1 MNGFVGVDPAT
12 QVEGFA
18 RAPYPL
24 ALDLSVDGV
33 RLSDLAERSTLRE
46 QRYDFATGELTTE
59 LTFAALERTAE
70 VRIVQFCSRTFPT
83 VCAQQIDVH
92 VDGPCAL
99 ELSVGIDPDGIPG
112 SWSKRVVRPGGSAD
126 GLLLWSGHGALST
139 CGAAYA
145 SELAGAEAEPRH
157 DTGETRPLQTTYVC
171 PGALSQALPRAAA
184 DKPRPATRPSAAR
197 PPGGAAA
204 PCARPRAGF
213 DRVRDANRRAWG
225 ELWRARPVLVG
236 APERWQALVDAAFF
250 YLHTSAHPSSPCS
263 TSMFGLAYWPDYH
276 YYRGHVMW
284 DIETFAVPPLL
295 LTDPDAARALLGYRI
310 DRLEGAQQNAAAN
323 GYRGA
328 QYPWESSPLTGH
340 EAAPGDGEAAAYEH
354 HVSLDVAYA
363 LVQYLHA
370 TGDLEFGR
378 ERVKPVLDQVCRW
391 LESRVTK
398 TPRGYEILGANGV
411 AEKKQPVDNNAFV
424 NMAASVVLRE
434 TLALAPDLG
443 LEPRPALGG
452 DPTRPVRA
460 RRPAH
465 ERDQESRP
473 LPARRGEGSDPR
485 GARRALPLHL
495 RGIARGRAGELR
507 LLPRSRGATTWGPRC
522 SPRSWRPTPPGS
534 DVGEQAL
541 ELLETGYAAFVL
553 QPFSI
558 TAEYDPRVFP
568 EQEVAGPFTANI
580 GAFLMT
586 CLYGFTGI
594 QLGAGNPRTMVLAVP
609 FISQAA
615 GRASRSSG
623 SGSAAGKP
631 PSRRGMARTPS

>member
-1 MNGFVGVDPAT
+1 M
-12 QVEGFA
+12 
-18 RAPYPL
+18 
-24 ALDLSVDGV
+24 
-33 RLSDLAERSTLRE
+33 
-46 QRYDFATGELTTE
+46 
-59 LTFAALERTAE
+59 
-70 VRIVQFCSRTFPT
+70 QFCGRTFPT

-92 VDGPCAL
+92 VDRPCAL

-112 SWSKRVVRPGGSAD
+112 AWSKRAVRPGGSAD

-145 SELAGAEAEPRH
+145 SEFAGAEAEPRH

-171 PGALSQALPRAAA
+171 RARSRRRYRLRQLTSLVPSTVHPQPHLQAVRLLHAAVA
-184 DKPRPATRPSAAR
+184 
-197 PPGGAAA
+197 
-204 PCARPRAGF
+204 AGF
-213 DRVRDANRRAWG
+213 ERVRDRNREAWR
-225 ELWRARPVLVG
+225 ELWRGRPTLVG
-236 APERWQALVDAAFF
+236 APERWQELVDAAFF

-295 LTDPDAARALLGYRI
+295 LTDPDAARAILRYRI
-310 DRLEGAQQNAAAN
+310 DRLESAQQNAAAN

-370 TGDLEFGR
+370 TGDVEFGR
-378 ERVKPVLDQVCRW
+378 ERVKPVIDQVCQW
-391 LESRVTK
+391 LESRVTR
-398 TPRGYEILGANGV
+398 TARGFEILGANGV

-443 LEPRPALGG
+443 LEPRPAWEAIHRDLYVPI
-452 DPTRPVRA
+452 DRRTNVIKNHDRYRP
-460 RRPAH
+460 
-465 ERDQESRP
+465 
-473 LPARRGEGSDPR
+473 GE
-485 GARRALPLHL
+485 
-495 RGIARGRAGELR
+495 EK
-507 LLPRSRGATTWGPRC
+507 GATPEALAGLFPFSYDAALEVEQASYAFYLDLAERYVG
-522 SPRSWRPTPPGS
+522 SPMLSALLATYAARLGRRR
-534 DVGEQAL
+534 QAL
-541 ELLETGYAAFVL
+541 ELLEQGYAAFVL

-568 EQEVAGPFTANI
+568 DQEVAGPFTANL
-580 GAFLMT
+580 GGFLMT
-586 CLYGFTGI
+586 CLFGFTGM
-594 QLGAGNPRTMVLAVP
+594 QLGAGSPKQWCSRPVVLPSGWESIEVERLW
-609 FISQAA
+609 IR
-615 GRASRSSG
+615 GRA
-623 SGSAAGKP
+623 ATLT
-631 PSRRGMARTPS
+631 ARNGTPRALLDIDG